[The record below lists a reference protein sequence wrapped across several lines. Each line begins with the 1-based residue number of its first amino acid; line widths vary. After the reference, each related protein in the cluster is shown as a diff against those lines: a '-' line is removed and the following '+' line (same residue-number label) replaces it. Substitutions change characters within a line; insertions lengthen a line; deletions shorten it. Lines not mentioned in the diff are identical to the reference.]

1 MFYETGED
9 GLGHRAA
16 GLKHSPMNA
25 IVSPRPIGWIS
36 TLGKDG
42 VPNLSPFS
50 YFNAVSAHPPMVMF
64 AANGSHAEGGSKD
77 SLQNV
82 RDTGEFVVNICS
94 EELAAQMNDSSTAA
108 PRSIDEFNVAGL
120 TKAPSRIVKA
130 PRVAEAPAHL
140 ECRLIK
146 IVELPPSSTG
156 EQNNTVIGR
165 VVAVHVRDEFITDGR
180 VDTVKMRPVGR
191 LGYFDYVVISHSF
204 EILRP
209 GWPLKKA
216 GQS

>member
-1 MFYETGED
+1 M
-9 GLGHRAA
+9 
-16 GLKHSPMNA
+16 
-25 IVSPRPIGWIS
+25 
-36 TLGKDG
+36 
-42 VPNLSPFS
+42 PNLSPFS

-108 PRSIDEFNVAGL
+108 PRAIDEFNVAGL

-140 ECRLIK
+140 ECQLIK
-146 IVELPPSSTG
+146 IVELPMSSTG

-165 VVAVHVRDEFITDGR
+165 VVAVHVRDEFIRDGR

-191 LGYFDYVVISHSF
+191 LGYFDYAVISQSF

-209 GWPLKKA
+209 SWPLEKA
-216 GQS
+216 GQR

>member
-1 MFYETGED
+1 MFYATGED

-16 GLKHSPMNA
+16 GLKHSPINA
-25 IVSPRPIGWIS
+25 IVAPRPIGWIS
-36 TLGKDG
+36 TIGKDG
-42 VPNLSPFS
+42 VPNLSPYS

-108 PRSIDEFNVAGL
+108 PRAIDEFNVAGL

-140 ECRLIK
+140 ECQLIK
-146 IVELPPSSTG
+146 IVELPMSSTG

-165 VVAVHVRDEFITDGR
+165 VVAVYVRDEFIRDGR

-191 LGYFDYVVISHSF
+191 LGYFDYAVISQSF

-209 GWPLKKA
+209 SWPLKKA
-216 GQS
+216 GQR

>member
-1 MFYETGED
+1 MFFETGED

-16 GLKHSPMNA
+16 GLRHSPMNA
-25 IVSPRPIGWIS
+25 IIAPRPIGWVS

-64 AANGSHAEGGSKD
+64 AANGNHAEGGSKD

-94 EELAAQMNDSSTAA
+94 EALAAQMNDSSTAA
-108 PRSIDEFNVAGL
+108 PRAIDEFNVAGL

-165 VVAVHVRDEFITDGR
+165 VVAVHVRDEFIKDGR

-191 LGYFDYVVISHSF
+191 LGYFDYAVISQSF

-209 GWPLKKA
+209 AWPLKIA
-216 GQS
+216 GQG

>member
-1 MFYETGED
+1 
-9 GLGHRAA
+9 
-16 GLKHSPMNA
+16 MNA
-25 IVSPRPIGWIS
+25 IVAPRPIGWIS
-36 TLGKDG
+36 TIGKDG

-108 PRSIDEFNVAGL
+108 PRAIDEFNVDGL

-130 PRVAEAPAHL
+130 RRANVCAATGSP
-140 ECRLIK
+140 C
-146 IVELPPSSTG
+146 SSTK
-156 EQNNTVIGR
+156 I
-165 VVAVHVRDEFITDGR
+165 D
-180 VDTVKMRPVGR
+180 M
-191 LGYFDYVVISHSF
+191 L
-204 EILRP
+204 
-209 GWPLKKA
+209 
-216 GQS
+216 

>member
-9 GLGHRAA
+9 GLGHRTA

-25 IVSPRPIGWIS
+25 IVAPRPIGWIS
-36 TLGKDG
+36 TLGRDG

-64 AANGSHAEGGSKD
+64 AANGSHSEGGAKD

-94 EELAAQMNDSSTAA
+94 EELAQQMNDSSTAA
-108 PRSIDEFNVAGL
+108 PRAIDEFNVAGL

-156 EQNNTVIGR
+156 EQNNTVIGH
-165 VVAVHVRDEFITDGR
+165 VVAVHIRDDLVVNGR

-191 LGYFDYVVISHSF
+191 LGYFDYVVVSQSF

-209 GWPLKKA
+209 SWPLKKA
-216 GQS
+216 GQG